1 MAGTRAAIRYA
12 KAILDIAQVNN
23 STQAVNSDMTSIVN
37 AIKDSAELKDFLQS
51 PVVKG
56 EIKFSS
62 LNEIFASAQKET
74 KGLFQLLLAN
84 KRFELLNDVALQFN
98 ALYDELN
105 GIEVAKV
112 TTAFPITPELEA
124 KVLAKIA
131 SFSNKNIT
139 IQNIV
144 DPAIIGGFIL
154 RMGDKQ
160 YNASVASRLQNL
172 KREFSN

>member
-12 KAILDIAQVNN
+12 KAILDIAKENN
-23 STQAVNSDMTSIVN
+23 SVDAVNANMTSIVN
-37 AIKDSAELKDFLQS
+37 AIKESAELKDFLQS
-51 PVVKG
+51 PIIKG

-62 LNEIFASAQKET
+62 LSEIFTSAQKET

-112 TTAFPITPELEA
+112 TTAVPMTAELET

-131 SFSNKNIT
+131 SFSNKKIT

>member
-23 STQAVNSDMTSIVN
+23 NTQAVNSDMTSIVN
-37 AIKDSAELKDFLQS
+37 AIIDSAELKKILQS
-51 PVVKG
+51 PIVKG

-62 LNEIFASAQKET
+62 LKEIFASAQKET
-74 KGLFQLLLAN
+74 KGLFQLLLVN
-84 KRFELLNDVALQFN
+84 KRFELLNDVAIQFN

-105 GIEVAKV
+105 GIEIAKV
-112 TTAFPITPELEA
+112 TTAFQITPELEA